1 MSILPSANL
10 HLRGLYDTTVE
21 FFALRSPGISS
32 RAPSSH
38 DHDSDSS
45 PHSRTLTPV
54 PDPIARLTR
63 ECASLRERLDAADGR
78 QDTCTCSASSDPQLP
93 PMSIRRDLEDARR
106 ELSQTKT
113 ELSKLEARCRMLE
126 RTLKETKALLKAR
139 DAEISARTRSNAE
152 KQHNGGARRGFEANG
167 AVTVLA
173 VDEQRALTKS
183 SEVFMTKTDSWSGAQ
198 VLQAVQDLNSEILQF
213 AAAATELSSFDKKS
227 HSSSSSKA
235 THQAVQETAS
245 RLGPNLARILSSR
258 DHSQDPMLVQ
268 LALQGCISTCVA
280 RALTPFCMGFPS
292 KPDGILSQ
300 IYAHMYMAES
310 QPTSSRWRALTHR
323 HIHTMYPYLNDY
335 SINEL
340 SETMY
345 RWSSDILFIAGCP
358 TSDRYA
364 LSTRDGMRAKF
375 GDQIKRI
382 SRTVSH
388 LAQVTREEIMSTRFE
403 IVAIEN
409 DGGFDSRRMMDAFGE
424 YGSSRGAILITTE
437 VGLRCSTRKD
447 IPENAGESG
456 SAPVPE
462 VEQRLL
468 LQPKVVLDSVV
479 DLIDPK

>member
-1 MSILPSANL
+1 MAPCVSRKRDCNEAVAWPRLLSQVPYFPMDVPPHIEGITTISDYHIRPGSLAVIFATMSILPSANL
-10 HLRGLYDTTVE
+10 HLRELYDTTVE
-21 FFALRSPGISS
+21 FFVHRSPGISS

-38 DHDSDSS
+38 DSCSS

-54 PDPIARLTR
+54 PDPIGRLTR

-78 QDTCTCSASSDPQLP
+78 QDTCTCSASSDSQLP

-139 DAEISARTRSNAE
+139 DAEISARARSNPE
-152 KQHNGGARRGFEANG
+152 KQHNGGGEEGSSRRMERLTEEVE
-167 AVTVLA
+167 VTVLA
-173 VDEQRALTKS
+173 VDEQRALAKS

-227 HSSSSSKA
+227 HSSSKA
-235 THQAVQETAS
+235 AHQAVQETAS

-300 IYAHMYMAES
+300 IYAHMYMA
-310 QPTSSRWRALTHR
+310 
-323 HIHTMYPYLNDY
+323 
-335 SINEL
+335 
-340 SETMY
+340 
-345 RWSSDILFIAGCP
+345 
-358 TSDRYA
+358 
-364 LSTRDGMRAKF
+364 
-375 GDQIKRI
+375 
-382 SRTVSH
+382 
-388 LAQVTREEIMSTRFE
+388 
-403 IVAIEN
+403 
-409 DGGFDSRRMMDAFGE
+409 GE
-424 YGSSRGAILITTE
+424 
-437 VGLRCSTRKD
+437 
-447 IPENAGESG
+447 
-456 SAPVPE
+456 
-462 VEQRLL
+462 
-468 LQPKVVLDSVV
+468 
-479 DLIDPK
+479 